1 MMVTVRQAVG
11 WARSNRKYTL
21 AITVMLLVL
30 LALAAPGTR
39 NYRPYSVEVS
49 CHAHSPCQKVTSLDI
64 IGIVGQ

>member
-1 MMVTVRQAVG
+1 MVTVRQAVL

-21 AITVMLLVL
+21 AITVILLVL

-49 CHAHSPCQKVTSLDI
+49 CRAHSHCPAVASHDI
-64 IGIVGQ
+64 TGIVGQ